1 MSADRRTAKFRG
13 GRGVTGR
20 SRAAP
25 AACVIGWP
33 VAQSRSPLIHN
44 YWLKHYGIAGDYRRE
59 AVTPEDFA
67 AFAGSLAARGYVG
80 ANVTVPHK
88 EAALTLS
95 LPDNRARAVGAAN
108 TFWLDQGVLRS
119 TNTDVEGFLANLDAC
134 APGWDRTLRQA
145 VILGA
150 GGGARAVVYGLVARG
165 IGRIAVVN
173 RTFERA
179 EALRT
184 MFGAAVQPV
193 HWQELEGTLAG
204 AELLVNTTT
213 LGMEKQPHLNLEVGL
228 LPEGAIV
235 ADLVYVPLATPLLNA
250 ARARHLR
257 TADGLGML
265 LHQAVRGF
273 ALWFGKTPKVTPELR
288 ALIEADLAHPTDAA
302 VRTDPAGRERR

>member
-1 MSADRRTAKFRG
+1 VSGANR
-13 GRGVTGR
+13 V
-20 SRAAP
+20 AP

-33 VAQSRSPLIHN
+33 VAHSRSPLIHN
-44 YWLKHYGIAGDYRRE
+44 YWLKHYGISGDYRRE
-59 AVTPEDFA
+59 AVMPKDFA

-88 EAALTLS
+88 ETALTLS
-95 LPDNRARAVGAAN
+95 LPDNRASAVGAAN
-108 TFWLDQGVLRS
+108 TFWHDQGVLRS

-134 APGWDRTLRQA
+134 APGWDRTLRKA

-165 IGRIAVVN
+165 IGRIVVAN

-179 EALRT
+179 EALRG
-184 MFGAAVQPV
+184 MFGATVQPV
-193 HWQELEGTLAG
+193 RWQELGATLAG

-213 LGMEKQPHLNLEVGL
+213 LGMDKQPSLDLDVGL
-228 LPEGAIV
+228 LPDSAIV
-235 ADLVYVPLATPLLNA
+235 ADLVYVPLATPLLSA
-250 ARARHLR
+250 ARARQLR

-273 ALWFGKTPKVTPELR
+273 ALWFGRTPEVTTELR
-288 ALIEADLAHPTDAA
+288 ALVEADLGRSSDSS
-302 VRTDPAGRERR
+302 VRADTGSPAKR